1 MIARIWRGATRESDK
16 DRYLEYLRETGIAE
30 YRATPGN
37 LGVLVL
43 RQVREGKASFLLLTL
58 WESEAAVRAFAG
70 ADVERAVYYPE
81 DEAYLVERGET
92 VEHFEVVGREGGMTE

>member
-1 MIARIWRGATRESDK
+1 MIARIWRGATREADK
-16 DRYLEYLRETGIAE
+16 DLYLEYLRDTGIAE

-43 RQVREGKASFLLLTL
+43 RRVGEGKASFLLLTL

-70 ADVERAVYYPE
+70 ADIDRAVYYPE
-81 DEAYLVERGET
+81 DEAFLLDRGET
-92 VEHFEVVGREGGMTE
+92 VEHFEVVSRDGLAG